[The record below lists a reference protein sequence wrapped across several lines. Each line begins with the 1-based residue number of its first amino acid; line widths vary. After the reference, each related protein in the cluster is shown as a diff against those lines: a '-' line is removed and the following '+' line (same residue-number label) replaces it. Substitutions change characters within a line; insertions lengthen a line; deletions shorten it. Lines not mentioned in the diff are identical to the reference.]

1 MAELINYNFES
12 LPDFIKESK
21 YTESWRELSPN
32 EPVFSCSAEMYL
44 ENLEINTPEDFA
56 KIIECEALHLFTQN
70 ARITILRNIE
80 TFWMETPYQIELP
93 KNGVSWF
100 GDQVICLF
108 ETKGDP
114 FMLAMACMKHNY
126 ADLFEYIFQR
136 YGKQIFVNNSVLCQN
151 YSLLIYPIVNNNI
164 ELMIRAIELGYP
176 VTFDLFEDAIA
187 KKNMAVVNIL
197 IEKCAG
203 LRPRTSTFCY
213 AVKNASRDIFAMMLD
228 AFIPNVNEFCFETCK
243 KKILIDAMQNIEN
256 LKELFV
262 SRGLTHTRELG
273 EEMLKKA
280 LDDSRSLEVVQFI
293 ENHMGYTLDDL
304 RKVPKC
310 RYSYYPNGI
319 NEKIVETDNYDLYMY
334 MREKKFLVN
343 EQLLRTSIE
352 KRRTKIT
359 PGLIKMHMRE
369 DLGN

>member
-1 MAELINYNFES
+1 MAELNNYNFES
-12 LPDFIKESK
+12 LPDFIKYSK
-21 YTESWRELSPN
+21 HCETWCELSPN
-32 EPVFSCSAEMYL
+32 ETIFSCSAEMYL
-44 ENLEINTPEDFA
+44 DNLDINTPDDFA
-56 KIIECEALHLFTQN
+56 KIIECEALHLFTQD
-70 ARITILRNIE
+70 ARITILKNIE
-80 TFWMETPYQIELP
+80 TFWMESPYQVELP
-93 KNGVSWF
+93 KKGVSWF

-126 ADLFEYIFQR
+126 TDLFEYIFQR
-136 YGKQIFVNNSVLCQN
+136 YGKDIFVNRVLLCQN
-151 YSLLIYPIVNNNI
+151 YSLLIYPIVNDNI
-164 ELMIRAIELGYP
+164 DLMVRAIELGYH
-176 VTFDLFEDAIA
+176 VTFDLFEPAID
-187 KKNMAVVNIL
+187 KKNIAVINIL

-262 SRGLTHTRELG
+262 VRGLTYTRELG

-280 LDDSRSLEVVQFI
+280 LDNSCSLEVVQFL

-304 RKVPKC
+304 RKIPKC
-310 RYSYYPNGI
+310 RYLYYPNGI
-319 NEKIVETDNYDLYMY
+319 NERIVETDNYDLYMY
-334 MREKKFLVN
+334 MRKNNFLVN
-343 EQLLRTSIE
+343 EQLLRISIE

-359 PGLIKMHMRE
+359 PGLIKSHIKE
-369 DLGN
+369 DTTK

>member
-1 MAELINYNFES
+1 MAELNHYNFES

-21 YTESWRELSPN
+21 HCENWRELFPN
-32 EPVFSCSAEMYL
+32 ETIFSCSADMYL
-44 ENLEINTPEDFA
+44 ENLEINTPEDFE
-56 KIIECEALHLFTQN
+56 KIIKCEALHLFTQDS
-70 ARITILRNIE
+70 RITILKNIE
-80 TFWMETPYQIELP
+80 TFWMESSFQIELP
-93 KNGVSWF
+93 QKGVSWF
-100 GDQVICLF
+100 GDQIICLF

-136 YGKQIFVNNSVLCQN
+136 YGKQIFVNNSFLCQN
-151 YSLLIYPIVNNNI
+151 YSLLIYPIVNDNI
-164 ELMIRAIELGYP
+164 DLMIRAIELGYL

-187 KKNMAVVNIL
+187 KKNMAIINIL

-203 LRPRTSTFCY
+203 LRPKTSTFCY
-213 AVKNASRDIFAMMLD
+213 AVKNAPRNIFALMLD
-228 AFIPNVNEFCFETCK
+228 AFIPNINEFCFETCK

-262 SRGLTHTRELG
+262 TRGLKHTRELG

-293 ENHMGYTLDDL
+293 ENYMGYTLDDL

-310 RYSYYPNGI
+310 KYLYYPNGI
-319 NEKIVETDNYDLYMY
+319 TERIVETDNYDLYMY
-334 MREKKFLVN
+334 MREKNFLVN
-343 EQLLRTSIE
+343 EQLLRISIE

-359 PGLIKMHMRE
+359 PGLIKLHIKE
-369 DLGN
+369 DLVK